1 MAISNAVLKQGDEAL
16 GSNALASPK
25 MEQHKMI
32 NLLAT
37 CMSKRVFKFYL
48 YGSLQ
53 KEVLTFYFSHNAIA
67 MEFMKEYK
75 EFRKKIIPLYK
86 KHKME
91 KIILFRKMEARVE
104 NRPPP
109 RPKEDERRP
118 DIAKGNFVNMAKD
131 ESIKNAFEALRKNI
145 QENQ

>member
-1 MAISNAVLKQGDEAL
+1 MAISNAVCKQGDEAL

-32 NLLAT
+32 NLLAG

-53 KEVLTFYFSHNAIA
+53 KEVLIFYFSHNAIA

-75 EFRKKIIPLYK
+75 EFREKIIPLYE
-86 KHKME
+86 KHEMK
-91 KIILFRKMEARVE
+91 KIIFFRKMEARVE

-109 RPKEDERRP
+109 RHKEDKRRP
-118 DIAKGNFVNMAKD
+118 DVAKGDFVNMAED
-131 ESIKNAFEALRKNI
+131 ESINHAFETLRKNI
-145 QENQ
+145 KENQ